1 MSPACSAKIIAS
13 TVENKPRGEDWGW
26 GAACH
31 ISGGR
36 VERDSGVPVSD
47 ANFRQSLFKSLR
59 ILTIQTTLKDFFFF
73 QKISPGG
80 FPRVLFCIEFY
91 NFICELY
98 F

>member
-73 QKISPGG
+73 PEDQPWRLPQG
-80 FPRVLFCIEFY
+80 FVLY
-91 NFICELY
+91 
-98 F
+98 